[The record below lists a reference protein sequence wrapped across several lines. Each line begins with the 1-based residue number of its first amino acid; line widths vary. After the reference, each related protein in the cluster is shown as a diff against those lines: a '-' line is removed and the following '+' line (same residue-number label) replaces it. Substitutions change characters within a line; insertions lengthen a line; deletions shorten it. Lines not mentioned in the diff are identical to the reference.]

1 MAYGLTVVSTT
12 ATSATIKITGISE
25 SYTKSDRQIKLLSNG
40 QSKTLKGEIRAGKGT
55 TGTFSV
61 TLEDISFSSWVS
73 GRSYRIEAQV
83 SWTEGT
89 TTNWTSTFGG
99 AWATLKED
107 SSEEPD
113 EPTGEELDNFYW
125 RTKSKKYFES
135 GDEVSLVT
143 ASKWK
148 KLVGLIEDLI
158 DLTDEDPW
166 YTKSSNT
173 GKTYLSATK
182 CKNVSSGSEIK
193 AEIYDSVRFQLAA
206 RSIAD
211 MDDPGSVKSKD
222 TIYPEHFNSLQDAIN
237 NWIDEYNDSL

>member
-1 MAYGLTVVSTT
+1 MAEISLVST
-12 ATSATIKITGISE
+12 SKNTITVKVTGLDGTYTGSDRYVIFRFNGTPVSDKVSVGAKKDYSG
-25 SYTKSDRQIKLLSNG
+25 SYTYKNLKPNTDYS
-40 QSKTLKGEIRAGKGT
+40 SK
-55 TGTFSV
+55 
-61 TLEDISFSSWVS
+61 
-73 GRSYRIEAQV
+73 IEAYV
-83 SWTEGT
+83 YWNNGS
-89 TTNWTSTFGG
+89 NNRIV
-99 AWATLKED
+99 LPD
-107 SSEEPD
+107 SSDDFVTDKETQEPEEPEEPD
-113 EPTGEELDNFYW
+113 EPTGDELDYFYW

-222 TIYPEHFNSLQDAIN
+222 PIYPEHFNSLQDAIN
-237 NWIDEYNDSL
+237 NWIDEYNNSL